1 MYENFD
7 FYKAEKFLKKTKQG
21 EYIVK
26 AVDGL
31 LPYYETDILDMI
43 EHLQYCKYYM
53 IEKLYCLIM
62 QEMDYDVPFTLDEL
76 IRCIVNYPK
85 KRYKVYNSKAY
96 DYVSKLY
103 KRLLVL
109 YPF

>member
-1 MYENFD
+1 MYEDFD
-7 FYKAEKFLKKTKQG
+7 YYKAKEFLKRTNQCK
-21 EYIVK
+21 YIVK

-43 EHLQYCKYYM
+43 EHLQYCNYYM

-62 QEMDYDVPFTLDEL
+62 QDMDYDVPFTLDEL
-76 IRCIVNYPK
+76 FKCIANYPK
-85 KRYKVYNSKAY
+85 KKYKEYNPHAY
-96 DYVSKLY
+96 EYVSKLY
-103 KRLLVL
+103 KRLLEL

>member
-1 MYENFD
+1 MHENFD
-7 FYKAEKFLKKTKQG
+7 FYKAKKFLKKTKQG

-31 LPYYETDILDMI
+31 LPYCEAYILDMI
-43 EHLQYCKYYM
+43 EHLQYCNYYM

-62 QEMDYDVPFTLDEL
+62 QEMDYCVPFTLDEL
-76 IRCIVNYPK
+76 IRCIANYPK
-85 KRYKVYNSKAY
+85 KRYKGYSSKTY

-103 KRLLVL
+103 KRLLEL

>member
-7 FYKAEKFLKKTKQG
+7 FYKAKKFLKKTKQS

-43 EHLQYCKYYM
+43 EHLQYC
-53 IEKLYCLIM
+53 
-62 QEMDYDVPFTLDEL
+62 
-76 IRCIVNYPK
+76 NYI
-85 KRYKVYNSKAY
+85 
-96 DYVSKLY
+96 L
-103 KRLLVL
+103 
-109 YPF
+109 

>member
-1 MYENFD
+1 MYEDFD
-7 FYKAEKFLKKTKQG
+7 FYKAENFLKKTKQCK
-21 EYIVK
+21 YIVK
-26 AVDGL
+26 AVEGL

-43 EHLQYCKYYM
+43 EHLQYCNYYM

-62 QEMDYDVPFTLDEL
+62 QDMDYDVPFTLDEL
-76 IRCIVNYPK
+76 FKFIANYPK
-85 KRYKVYNSKAY
+85 KKYKEYNPKAY
-96 DYVSKLY
+96 NYVSRLY

>member
-31 LPYYETDILDMI
+31 LPYYETNILDMI

-62 QEMDYDVPFTLDEL
+62 QEMDYNVPFTLDEL

-85 KRYKVYNSKAY
+85 KRYKGYNSKAY

>member
-1 MYENFD
+1 MFGNFD
-7 FYKAEKFLKKTKQG
+7 YYKAEKFLKKTKQCKF
-21 EYIVK
+21 IVK

-43 EHLQYCKYYM
+43 EHSQYCNYYM

-62 QEMDYDVPFTLDEL
+62 QDMDYDVPFTLDEL
-76 IRCIVNYPK
+76 FKCIANYPK
-85 KRYKVYNSKAY
+85 KKYKEYNPHAY
-96 DYVSKLY
+96 EYVSKLY
-103 KRLLVL
+103 KRLLEL